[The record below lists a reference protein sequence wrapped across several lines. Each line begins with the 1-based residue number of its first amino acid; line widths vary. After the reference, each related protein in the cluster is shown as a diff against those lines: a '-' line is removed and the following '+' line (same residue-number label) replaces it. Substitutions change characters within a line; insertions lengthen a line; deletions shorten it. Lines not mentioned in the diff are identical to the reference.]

1 MFGTTKEKGKGAT
14 AGRNVKTMRIWLCTI
29 AVFAMLFSTGPAW
42 ADDDNT
48 EEGLFTAVAPDAM
61 IVLDLSGSMKWNP
74 PGDHDSWNNATNLYS
89 NATCSGPFYD
99 HQSHAGYTTL
109 CSRYEIARKTLFT
122 VLDDNRDG
130 TINSDDESSMNI
142 RFGLGKFQDSTYTK
156 LRDIAAKYSEI
167 YCGSNSCTL
176 NQAASGTKNIRY
188 SLSSSSVTGATPLV
202 TALSGVKSYLDTN
215 KTNDSYRSCRQKFV
229 ILISDGADTMSC
241 GGAGYDTQDDQYKRR
256 RASVLAAR
264 ALADAGYK
272 VFVIGMG
279 SSMPDYLK
287 NTLNW
292 MAYYGGTDNPLVP
305 NSGSTS
311 GFDPSAVT
319 SCGGAS
325 TTGTCDGSSDQCFAI
340 SNDPGTATLTGYAF
354 VANNAAELEAAF
366 RQAVNH
372 IREATYSFTQASVA
386 STRLIDENYL
396 YEATFQPANGEPFW
410 QGHIQKY
417 NINTDGSIG
426 SVAWDAG
433 TVLQST
439 SASSRSIYTYKAGS
453 LTSFTTSNIT
463 STDLNVADD
472 TRRNEVVGFIRGE
485 STYNPDNWKL
495 GDTFRSN
502 PITVGTP
509 AQYFRDTR
517 DTANAFAAFRTS
529 NARSTANGKR
539 IVVAGANDGQLH
551 AFRTSDGAELW
562 SFIAPN
568 LLSKLKDIAHS
579 SHPTGLTHQYYVDGP
594 ISVADVWL
602 GSGDG
607 TTKSAADWKTL
618 LVFAQG
624 RGATQTLWS
633 SSSSCDSGFSNVYSA
648 STPSYCGYHALDIHN
663 PAAPA
668 YKWRITPSAS
678 QAPYLGDPWSKM
690 MVHRVKVGGQEKW
703 VGFFGGGHNYSSCTG
718 TGCDTRGK
726 GFFVVELATGNILWS
741 YTTADS
747 SDLAYA
753 MPGTP
758 TMIDSDNDGF
768 IDVAYIGD
776 LGGNLWRFKFCFNAD
791 GSSCSTSSWT
801 GSRLFAREGGIGPVY
816 DAPTATRDAS
826 GNIWLYW
833 GTGDKAEPIVVG
845 GGTDRFFGVKDRT
858 LSGTV
863 HVSNLENV
871 TSSTYSDDSSKKGWY
886 INLGGAGEKVLSDPS
901 IFGGRVYFT
910 TYTPASG
917 ASDPCSQAGTAK
929 LYSVNYVSS
938 AGSLTGGS
946 RSMTLG
952 VGIPTAPVLS
962 TNPYSS
968 TPDLYVTV
976 SGGAGIGS
984 NTQKANVTPPSIA
997 NKTNILHW
1005 RDRRIQ

>member
-1 MFGTTKEKGKGAT
+1 MNGTTNEKGKRMPA
-14 AGRNVKTMRIWLCTI
+14 AWLCAI
-29 AVFAMLFSTGPAW
+29 ALTAMLFAAGPAW
-42 ADDDNT
+42 SDDDNT

-74 PGDHDSWNNATNLYS
+74 PGDHDSWNGALNLYS

-99 HQSHAGYTTL
+99 NPSRTGYTTL

-130 TINSDDESSMNI
+130 TINAADESSMNI
-142 RFGLGKFQDSTYTK
+142 RFGLGKFQDSTYAK
-156 LRDIAAKYSEI
+156 LRDIGARYPEI
-167 YCGSNSCTL
+167 YCGSSSCTV
-176 NQAASGTKNIRY
+176 NQSASGTKNIRS
-188 SLSSSSVTGATPLV
+188 SLSASNVTGATPLV
-202 TALSGVKSYLDTN
+202 TALSSVKSYLDAN
-215 KTNDSYRSCRQKFV
+215 KAVDPYRSCRQKFV
-229 ILISDGADTMSC
+229 ILVTDGADTMSC
-241 GGAGYDTQDDQYKRR
+241 GGSGTDTQADQYKRR
-256 RASVLAAR
+256 RASVLAAK

-279 SSMPDYLK
+279 SNMPAHLQ

-292 MAYYGGTDNPLVP
+292 MAYWGGTDNPLVP
-305 NSGSTS
+305 NAGSLS

-319 SCGGAS
+319 SCGGDF
-325 TTGTCDGSSDQCFAI
+325 TTGTCNGKSEQCFAV
-340 SNDPGTATLTGYAF
+340 SNDPGTAALAGYAF
-354 VANNAAELEAAF
+354 IANNAAELEAAF

-417 NINTDGSIG
+417 HINQDGSIG
-426 SVAWDAG
+426 SVVWDAG
-433 TVLQST
+433 EVLQAT
-439 SASSRSIYTYKAGS
+439 PASSRSIYTFKAGS
-453 LTSFTTSNIT
+453 LIAFNASNVT
-463 STDLNVADD
+463 RADLNVADD

-485 STYNPDNWKL
+485 SAFNPDNWKL

-509 AQYFRDTR
+509 AQYFQDMRDSS
-517 DTANAFAAFRTS
+517 NAFASFRAS
-529 NARSTANGKR
+529 NVRSTANGKR

-568 LLSKLKDIAHS
+568 LLSKLKDIAHTA
-579 SHPTGLTHQYYVDGP
+579 HPTGLTHQYYVDGP

-602 GSGDG
+602 GTGDG
-607 TTKSAADWKTL
+607 TAKSPSDWRTL
-618 LVFAQG
+618 LIFAQG

-633 SSSSCDSGFSNVYSA
+633 ASSSCDSGFSNVYSA
-648 STPSYCGYHALDIHN
+648 ECPHYCGYHALDITN
-663 PAAPA
+663 TAAPA
-668 YKWRITPSAS
+668 YKWRITPSAG

-690 MVHRVKVGGQEKW
+690 MVHRVKVGGSEKW
-703 VGFFGGGHNYSSCTG
+703 VGFFGGGHNYSNCTG

-726 GFFVVELATGNILWS
+726 GFFVVELSTGNILWS
-741 YTTADS
+741 YTSADNS
-747 SDLAYA
+747 ELAYA

-776 LGGNLWRFKFCFNAD
+776 LGGNLWRFKFCFDAD
-791 GSSCSTSSWT
+791 GSSCSTGSWS
-801 GSRLFAREGGIGPVY
+801 GSRLFAREAGIGPVY
-816 DAPTATRDAS
+816 DAPTATRDA
-826 GNIWLYW
+826 GGTIWLYW

-845 GGTDRFFGVKDRT
+845 GGADRLFGVKDKT
-858 LSGTV
+858 LSGTRY
-863 HVSNLENV
+863 VSTLENI
-871 TSSTYSDDSSKKGWY
+871 TSGTYKDNASKNGWY
-886 INLGGAGEKVLSDPS
+886 ITLAGAGEKCLSDPS
-901 IFGGRVYFT
+901 VFGGQVYFT

-917 ASDPCSQAGTAK
+917 SSDPCSQAGTAK
-929 LYSVNYVSS
+929 LYAINYLSG
-938 AGSLTGGS
+938 AGTLSGGS

-962 TNPYSS
+962 MNPFSS

-984 NTQKANVTPPSIA
+984 NTQKANISPPSVA
-997 NKTNILHW
+997 SRTNILHW
-1005 RDRRIQ
+1005 RDRRM

>member
-1 MFGTTKEKGKGAT
+1 MFGTTKERGKGAT

-29 AVFAMLFSTGPAW
+29 AVLAMLFSTGPAW

-89 NATCSGPFYD
+89 NATCSGPFYED
-99 HQSHAGYTTL
+99 QSHAGYTTL

-130 TINSDDESSMNI
+130 TIKSDDESSMNI
-142 RFGLGKFQDSTYTK
+142 RFGLGKFQGSAYTK

-167 YCGSNSCTL
+167 YCGR
-176 NQAASGTKNIRY
+176 AACIVDEAANGTNNIRY
-188 SLSSSSVTGATPLV
+188 SMSSSSVTGATPLV
-202 TALSGVKSYLDTN
+202 MALSSVKSYLDTN

-229 ILISDGADTMSC
+229 ILVTDGADTMNC
-241 GGAGYDTQDDQYKRR
+241 GGAGYDTQSDQYKRR
-256 RASVLAAR
+256 RASVTAAK

-279 SSMPDYLK
+279 SSMPAYLQ

-292 MAYYGGTDNPLVP
+292 MAYWGGTDNPLVP
-305 NSGSTS
+305 NSGSVS
-311 GFDPSAVT
+311 GFDPASVST
-319 SCGGAS
+319 CGGSS
-325 TTGTCDGSSDQCFAI
+325 TTGTCDGWSDQCFAT
-340 SNDPGTATLTGYAF
+340 SNDPGTAALSGYAF
-354 VANNAAELEAAF
+354 IANNAAELEAAF

-433 TVLQST
+433 TVLQSM
-439 SASSRSIYTYKAGS
+439 SASSRSIYTYKAAS

-472 TRRNEVVGFIRGE
+472 TRRNEVVEFIRGE
-485 STYNPDNWKL
+485 SAYNPDNWKL

-568 LLSKLKDIAHS
+568 LLSKLKNIAHT

-607 TTKSAADWKTL
+607 TTKSASDWKTL

-648 STPSYCGYHALDIHN
+648 STPYYCGYHALDITN
-663 PAAPA
+663 TAAPA

-741 YTTADS
+741 YTTADN

-776 LGGNLWRFKFCFNAD
+776 LGGNLWRFKFCFNAG
-791 GSSCSTSSWT
+791 GSSCSTT
-801 GSRLFAREGGIGPVY
+801 QLDRLAALRAGRRHRPRLRRPDGDPGRHRKHLALLGHRRQGRAHRRGRRNGPVLRREGQNPVRHGPGEQ
-816 DAPTATRDAS
+816 PRECHEQHLLRRLQQE
-826 GNIWLYW
+826 GL
-833 GTGDKAEPIVVG
+833 
-845 GGTDRFFGVKDRT
+845 
-858 LSGTV
+858 V
-863 HVSNLENV
+863 HQ
-871 TSSTYSDDSSKKGWY
+871 
-886 INLGGAGEKVLSDPS
+886 PRR
-901 IFGGRVYFT
+901 GRREG
-910 TYTPASG
+910 P
-917 ASDPCSQAGTAK
+917 
-929 LYSVNYVSS
+929 LR
-938 AGSLTGGS
+938 SLHLRGPG
-946 RSMTLG
+946 L
-952 VGIPTAPVLS
+952 
-962 TNPYSS
+962 
-968 TPDLYVTV
+968 
-976 SGGAGIGS
+976 
-984 NTQKANVTPPSIA
+984 
-997 NKTNILHW
+997 LHHLHPG
-1005 RDRRIQ
+1005 

>member
-14 AGRNVKTMRIWLCTI
+14 AGRNVKTMKAWLCAI
-29 AVFAMLFSTGPAW
+29 AVFATLFSTGPAW
-42 ADDDNT
+42 AGDDNT
-48 EEGLFTAVAPDAM
+48 EEGLFTAIAPDAM

-74 PGDHDSWNNATNLYS
+74 PGDRDSWNNATNIYS
-89 NATCSGPFYD
+89 NAACSGPFYD
-99 HQSHAGYTTL
+99 DQSHTGYTTL
-109 CSRYEIARKTLFT
+109 CSRYEIARKTLFS

-130 TINSDDESSMNI
+130 TVNADDESSMNI
-142 RFGLGKFQDSTYTK
+142 RFGLGKFQGSAYTK

-167 YCGSNSCTL
+167 YCGSSTCTVD
-176 NQAASGTKNIRY
+176 QAANGTKNIRY
-188 SLSSSSVTGATPLV
+188 ALSSSSVTGATPLV
-202 TALSGVKSYLDTN
+202 TALSSVKSYLDAN
-215 KTNDSYRSCRQKFV
+215 KANDSYRSCRQKFA
-229 ILISDGADTMSC
+229 ILVTDGADTMSC
-241 GGAGYDTQDDQYKRR
+241 GGAGNDTQDDQYKRR
-256 RASVLAAR
+256 RDSVLAAK

-292 MAYYGGTDNPLVP
+292 MAYWGGTDNPLVP

-311 GFDPSAVT
+311 GFDPAAVT
-319 SCGGAS
+319 SCGGSS
-325 TTGTCDGSSDQCFAI
+325 TTGTCDGTSDQCFAT
-340 SNDPGTATLTGYAF
+340 SNDPGTAALSGYAF

-386 STRLIDENYL
+386 SSRLVDENFL

-417 NINTDGSIG
+417 NINNDGSIG
-426 SVAWDAG
+426 TVAWDAG
-433 TVLQST
+433 SVLQST
-439 SASSRSIYTYKAGS
+439 SASSRNIYTYKSGAQ
-453 LTSFTTSNIT
+453 TAFTASGIT
-463 STDLNVADD
+463 SANLNVSDD
-472 TRRNEVVGFIRGE
+472 TRRDEVVGFIRGE
-485 STYNPDNWKL
+485 SAYNPDNWKL

-509 AQYFRDTR
+509 AQYYRDTR

-529 NARSTANGKR
+529 NSRSTANGKR

-607 TTKSAADWKTL
+607 TAKSASDWKTL
-618 LVFAQG
+618 LVFGQG

-633 SSSSCDSGFSNVYSA
+633 SSSSCDGGFSNVYSVG
-648 STPSYCGYHALDIHN
+648 TPYYCGYHALDITN
-663 PAAPA
+663 TAAPA
-668 YKWRITPSAS
+668 YKWRIAPSAS

-690 MVHRVKVGGQEKW
+690 MVSRVKVGGQEKW
-703 VGFFGGGHNYSSCTG
+703 VGFFGGGHNYSSCSG

-741 YTTADS
+741 YTMADNS
-747 SDLAYA
+747 ELAYA

-768 IDVAYIGD
+768 IDLAYIGD
-776 LGGNLWRFKFCFNAD
+776 MGGNLWRFKFCFNAD
-791 GSSCSTSSWT
+791 GSSCSTGSWT

-845 GGTDRFFGVKDRT
+845 SGTDRLFGVKDKT
-858 LSGTV
+858 LSGTLQ
-863 HVSNLENV
+863 VSNLENI
-871 TSSTYSDDSSKKGWY
+871 TSSTYADGSTKNGWY
-886 INLGGAGEKVLSDPS
+886 INLSGSGEKCLSDPS
-901 IFGGRVYFT
+901 IFGGQVYFT

-917 ASDPCSQAGTAK
+917 LSDPCSQAGTAK
-929 LYSVNYVSS
+929 LYAVNYISG
-938 AGSLTGGS
+938 AGSLSGGS

-962 TNPYSS
+962 MNPYSS

-984 NTQKANVTPPSIA
+984 NTQKANVNPPSIA